1 MARETSRAHL
11 SLAPSHWLL
20 ETSAGGGGPGAGRAH
35 ALETGKRGESD
46 PEQRGAP
53 GQALSSHLPTQ
64 KCVKRQQRSS
74 PTPDF

>member
-11 SLAPSHWLL
+11 SLVPSHWLL

-35 ALETGKRGESD
+35 ALETGKPD

-53 GQALSSHLPTQ
+53 GQASSSHLPTQ